1 MRLAREQLPL
11 VLLATLTA
19 AAVALGIWVRLSV
32 LDVGSLWIDELWT
45 LDAVSRSFKEMI
57 GARLVSDSKPPI
69 WSMLS
74 WAWLRLAGTY
84 DAGTMRLLPLGFSLA
99 AIAVPLLGAV
109 RLRSLRP
116 TMLVLA
122 ALIALSISALHF
134 AVELRSYSMMI
145 ACGTAATVV
154 WAGLLSGDLPRRGRW
169 IFPFTFFGAL
179 AGFAHYYGHLL
190 YLGEL
195 GILGLLWLRLA
206 PRRPAGILLGW
217 GALSLLPIA
226 FWYVLSRAW
235 FPTEPVAPP
244 PEWWIVQ
251 MWFAHGLGP
260 VTHVVADHLP
270 GYPYPSG
277 PFGIESVVV
286 VGAGLLIVGAMA
298 RRYLD
303 RGSTAGMRETPPAS
317 RGTQPAGGPMQVAAS
332 AFVVVAGGVAG
343 AWIASLI
350 LPPSMNYRNLAA
362 LLPAL
367 LLTVAGVATLGRAD
381 GPARW
386 TGAAVVSAWL
396 LAAAMMIG
404 PFGVAALAPP
414 WQAEAGYR
422 ATVRALLDSTDEDA
436 APALIGLKMP
446 WDWHG
451 QWDAAIRAELGEP
464 PVESDAPTPL
474 AVRWILDVQEL
485 QSTGLPAS
493 PLIVFTDAIDARS
506 VALFA
511 WLQEARAGCESALL
525 GGPGYG
531 VISVVSCPGS
541 R

>member
-1 MRLAREQLPL
+1 
-11 VLLATLTA
+11 
-19 AAVALGIWVRLSV
+19 
-32 LDVGSLWIDELWT
+32 
-45 LDAVSRSFKEMI
+45 
-57 GARLVSDSKPPI
+57 
-69 WSMLS
+69 
-74 WAWLRLAGTY
+74 
-84 DAGTMRLLPLGFSLA
+84 
-99 AIAVPLLGAV
+99 
-109 RLRSLRP
+109 
-116 TMLVLA
+116 
-122 ALIALSISALHF
+122 
-134 AVELRSYSMMI
+134 
-145 ACGTAATVV
+145 
-154 WAGLLSGDLPRRGRW
+154 
-169 IFPFTFFGAL
+169 
-179 AGFAHYYGHLL
+179 
-190 YLGEL
+190 
-195 GILGLLWLRLA
+195 
-206 PRRPAGILLGW
+206 
-217 GALSLLPIA
+217 
-226 FWYVLSRAW
+226 
-235 FPTEPVAPP
+235 
-244 PEWWIVQ
+244 
-251 MWFAHGLGP
+251 
-260 VTHVVADHLP
+260 
-270 GYPYPSG
+270 
-277 PFGIESVVV
+277 
-286 VGAGLLIVGAMA
+286 
-298 RRYLD
+298 
-303 RGSTAGMRETPPAS
+303 
-317 RGTQPAGGPMQVAAS
+317 MQVAAS

-350 LPPSMNYRNLAA
+350 LPPSMNYRNLSA